1 MKDESS
7 IYGEYFEYHQKYT
20 EMHGP
25 KTVVCMQVGSFY
37 ELYGLKYPNSD
48 FITGSLISEISDI
61 TGLSVVSKKDIY
73 KGATVYMSGF
83 RDLYHTFDKY
93 LQIMMEH
100 GYIVVEIVQDPDS
113 PEKPKQKKKTHSFKA
128 VHSAGTYLSYETD
141 IRPTLMNHM
150 MSIWMEQNCKKKRLI
165 YGVSVLNI
173 YTGES
178 AIFEH
183 EMEDWMNPTM
193 FDELERYVAMYN
205 PSEVIFLHDFQENS
219 DSNYQEK
226 VQKILNY
233 IKLPS
238 NSVVH
243 LLSIHGE
250 KGKTPD
256 KKRKCQEILSNCTKQ
271 KYIEYVLEKYFGEDT
286 FQVCTEFAYYMYAT
300 QSLCYLLHF
309 LEEHNQCFTQKLCL
323 PTFQNTS
330 KRVVLAN
337 HTLKQ
342 LNILAESRDGSD
354 SKGTFG
360 SILSLLNKCQ
370 TAMGKRKFQTQLLQP
385 VFDEKWLNQEYE
397 MTDFFLKG
405 FSESDRGFEKSGQG
419 FSESDRGFEKS
430 GQGFT
435 ESDRGFEKSGQG
447 FSESGDGIL
456 LENFRKGL
464 AKIKDLEKIGRQV
477 IAKKIYPSSIYD
489 LYQSLSI
496 LQQLQV
502 CMAEFPKS
510 VLEYLSVDESQLSDL
525 LIFLET
531 NLRIHTCQNQIS
543 LQDNIIAKGI
553 SKEIDHCQN
562 RLDFLHHSLLAI
574 REYLGKYVILKKKEK
589 EEDSCVFNT
598 EGPIKISESDK
609 NGFVLT
615 TTKTRGDAMISLLSN
630 KEEHT
635 VTIQENK
642 IHFTRKEIRI
652 HHVNK
657 TTSEIHFPSLDA
669 ITEEMGEIRSVLQE
683 KTKYYFLQF
692 LEQFIE
698 RKYDSLVSTIRFAS
712 TLDVILCKAY
722 IAKKYRY
729 CRPVIDVSVRKAY
742 VDARDIRHALIEHIN
757 QKEIYVT
764 NDLILSVAENEDH
777 TNKEVTGMVLFGTN
791 AVGKTSLIRS
801 LGIAVIMAQAGIYVP
816 CSSFRYRPYTSIFS
830 RILSNDNL
838 FKGLST
844 FAVEI
849 SELGVILKNA
859 DQNSLILGDE
869 LCSGTETDS
878 ALAIFMTT
886 LEHLHRVEST
896 FLFATHFHEILE
908 FEEMGDLI
916 LGQSQGRIGIYHL
929 AVTYDR
935 EKDCLIYDR
944 KLKAGEGSRTYGLE
958 VCKSLYLPTVF
969 LERAYELRRKISPEN
984 DGILSHV
991 SSKYNAKKI
1000 RGFCENCKIRLGE
1013 EIHHMREQREANMK
1027 TGYFEGEKDHWIHKN
1042 HPANLMSVCAKCHD
1056 LLHTVGNN
1064 LREATT
1070 LSIVKEEESAITSG
1084 NISPITIST
1093 NPWMELDPS
1102 CEVLLRL
1109 ETDVKI
1115 KKTRIRKKTTN
1126 GYQIL

>member
-1 MKDESS
+1 
-7 IYGEYFEYHQKYT
+7 
-20 EMHGP
+20 
-25 KTVVCMQVGSFY
+25 
-37 ELYGLKYPNSD
+37 
-48 FITGSLISEISDI
+48 
-61 TGLSVVSKKDIY
+61 
-73 KGATVYMSGF
+73 
-83 RDLYHTFDKY
+83 
-93 LQIMMEH
+93 
-100 GYIVVEIVQDPDS
+100 
-113 PEKPKQKKKTHSFKA
+113 
-128 VHSAGTYLSYETD
+128 
-141 IRPTLMNHM
+141 
-150 MSIWMEQNCKKKRLI
+150 MEQNCKKKRLI

-183 EMEDWMNPTM
+183 EMADWMNPTM
-193 FDELERYVAMYN
+193 FDELERYVAMYR
-205 PSEVIFLHDFQENS
+205 PSEVIFLHNFVGDSTS
-219 DSNYQEK
+219 DNQEK
-226 VQKILNY
+226 IKKILQY

-243 LLSIHGE
+243 LLSLSE
-250 KGKTPD
+250 KGENTKN
-256 KKRKCQEILSNCTKQ
+256 RQREILSNSSDRQREILLNCTKQ
-271 KYIEYVLEKYFGEDT
+271 KYIEYVLDKYFGEDT
-286 FQVCTEFAYYMYAT
+286 FQVCAEFAYYMYAT

-309 LEEHNQCFTQKLCL
+309 LEEHNQCFTQKLSL

-342 LNILAESRDGSD
+342 LNILSEGRDNGLEKS
-354 SKGTFG
+354 TF
-360 SILSLLNKCQ
+360 SSVLSLLNKCQ

-397 MTDFFLKG
+397 MTDFFLN
-405 FSESDRGFEKSGQG
+405 DRGFDE
-419 FSESDRGFEKS
+419 D
-430 GQGFT
+430 
-435 ESDRGFEKSGQG
+435 
-447 FSESGDGIL
+447 L

-464 AKIKDLEKIGRQV
+464 AKVKDLEKIGRQI

-502 CMAEFPKS
+502 CLAEVKKP
-510 VLEYLSVDESQLSDL
+510 VLEYLSVDESDLSNL
-525 LIFLET
+525 LNFLET
-531 NLRIHTCQNQIS
+531 NIRIDSCQIS
-543 LQDNIIAKGI
+543 GSGSLDNIIAKGI
-553 SKEIDHCQN
+553 SKEIDDYQN
-562 RLDFLHHSLLAI
+562 RLNFLHHSLLAI

-589 EEDSCVFNT
+589 EEELGSST

-609 NGFVLT
+609 NTFVLS
-615 TTKTRGDAMISLLSN
+615 TTKARGDAMVALLSN
-630 KEEHT
+630 KEEHAI
-635 VTIQENK
+635 TIMMNDRKNE
-642 IHFTRKEIRI
+642 IRFTRKEIRI
-652 HHVNK
+652 SSLNK
-657 TTSEIHFPSLDA
+657 TTSEIHFPQLDA
-669 ITEEMGEIRSVLQE
+669 ITEEMQSIRDILQE

-692 LEQFIE
+692 LDQFLE
-698 RKYDSLVSTIRFAS
+698 RKYDSLVSAIRFAS

-729 CRPVIDVSVRKAY
+729 CRPVLDVSRETSF

-764 NDLILSVAENEDH
+764 NDLILGLNEATIENE
-777 TNKEVTGMVLFGTN
+777 EVTTDQENMNGMVLFGTN
-791 AVGKTSLIRS
+791 AVGKTSLIRA

-816 CSSFRYRPYTSIFS
+816 CSAFRYRPYTAIFS

-886 LEHLHRVEST
+886 LEHLHAKRST

-916 LGQSQGRIGIYHL
+916 RQRPGRIGIYHL

-935 EKDCLIYDR
+935 DKDCLIYDR

-958 VCKSLYLPTVF
+958 VCKSLYLPTAF
-969 LERAYELRRKISPEN
+969 LERAYELRRQLSPEN
-984 DGILSHV
+984 DGLLSHV
-991 SSKYNAKKI
+991 SSKYNSKKI
-1000 RGFCENCKIRLGE
+1000 RGFCENCQVRIGE
-1013 EIHHMREQREANMK
+1013 EIHHLKEQREANREN
-1027 TGYFEGEKDHWIHKN
+1027 GYFEGNHWIHKN

-1056 LLHTVGNN
+1056 LLHGTEGNYGTEGTDGN
-1064 LREATT
+1064 E
-1070 LSIVKEEESAITSG
+1070 SG
-1084 NISPITIST
+1084 NISPITIFTT
-1093 NPWMELDPS
+1093 NKVP
-1102 CEVLLRL
+1102 
-1109 ETDVKI
+1109 K
-1115 KKTRIRKKTTN
+1115 IRKKTTN
-1126 GYQIL
+1126 GYAIL

>member
-1 MKDESS
+1 MKDEIS
-7 IYGEYFEYHQKYT
+7 IYEEYFDYCKKYT
-20 EMHGP
+20 EIHGP

-37 ELYGLKYPNSD
+37 EIYGLKYPNSD
-48 FITGSLISEISDI
+48 VITGSLISEISDI
-61 TGLSVVSKKDIY
+61 TGLSVVPNKNTW
-73 KGATVYMSGF
+73 KGSTVYMSGF

-100 GYIVVEIVQDPDS
+100 GYIVVEIVQDPDDPDDS
-113 PEKPKQKKKTHSFKA
+113 IHKKKKKTHSFKA

-141 IRPTLMNHM
+141 ARPTLTNHM

-183 EMEDWMNPTM
+183 EMADWMNPTM
-193 FDELERYVAMYN
+193 FDELERYVAMYA
-205 PSEVIFLHDFQENS
+205 PSEVIFLHNFLDS
-219 DSNYQEK
+219 DSDSIEK
-226 VQKILNY
+226 VKKILQY
-233 IKLPS
+233 IKIPS

-243 LLSIHGE
+243 LLSISE
-250 KGKTPD
+250 KGENTKNRQREILSNSSD
-256 KKRKCQEILSNCTKQ
+256 RQREILSNCTKQ
-271 KYIEYVLEKYFGEDT
+271 KYIEYVLDKYFGEDT
-286 FQVCTEFAYYMYAT
+286 FQVCSEFAYYMYAT

-309 LEEHNQCFTQKLCL
+309 LEEHNQCFTQKLSL
-323 PTFQNTS
+323 PIFQNTS

-342 LNILAESRDGSD
+342 LNILSETTSQD
-354 SKGTFG
+354 KGTFG

-397 MTDFFLKG
+397 MTDFFKG
-405 FSESDRGFEKSGQG
+405 SDDGFL
-419 FSESDRGFEKS
+419 
-430 GQGFT
+430 
-435 ESDRGFEKSGQG
+435 
-447 FSESGDGIL
+447 I
-456 LENFRKGL
+456 ENFRKGL
-464 AKIKDLEKIGRQV
+464 AKVKDLEKIGRQI

-502 CMAEFPKS
+502 CLVEVKKP
-510 VLEYLSVDESQLSDL
+510 VLEYLSVDESDLSNL
-525 LIFLET
+525 LNFLET
-531 NLRIHTCQNQIS
+531 NIRIDSCQNQGS
-543 LQDNIIAKGI
+543 GGSYEIIAKGI
-553 SKEIDHCQN
+553 SKEIDDYQN
-562 RLDFLHHSLLAI
+562 RLTFLQNSLLAI

-589 EEDSCVFNT
+589 EEEKEVGGT

-609 NGFVLT
+609 NGFILS
-615 TTKTRGDAMISLLSN
+615 TTKARGDAMVALLSN
-630 KEEHT
+630 KEEH
-635 VTIQENK
+635 VITIMNNDTKNK
-642 IHFTRKEIRI
+642 NEIRFTRKEIRI
-652 HHVNK
+652 SNINK
-657 TTSEIHFPSLDA
+657 TTSEIHFPILDN
-669 ITEEMGEIRSVLQE
+669 ITEEMANIREILQE

-692 LEQFIE
+692 LDQFIE
-698 RKYDSLVSTIRFAS
+698 RKYDSLVSAIRFAS

-729 CRPVIDVSVRKAY
+729 CRPVIESSRESSF

-764 NDLILSVAENEDH
+764 NDLILNANANEVINAEVAGAVENIS
-777 TNKEVTGMVLFGTN
+777 GMVLFGTN
-791 AVGKTSLIRS
+791 AVGKTSLIRA

-816 CSSFRYRPYTSIFS
+816 CSSFRYRPYTAIFS

-886 LEHLHRVEST
+886 LEHLHAKRST

-908 FEEMGDLI
+908 FEEI
-916 LGQSQGRIGIYHL
+916 QSLDKIGIYHL

-944 KLKAGEGSRTYGLE
+944 KLKEGEGSRTYGLE
-958 VCKSLYLPTVF
+958 VCKSLYLPTAF
-969 LERAYELRRKISPEN
+969 LERAYELRRQLSPEN
-984 DGILSHV
+984 DGLLSHV

-1000 RGFCENCKIRLGE
+1000 RGFCENCRNQLGE
-1013 EIHHMREQREANMK
+1013 EIHHLKEQREANREN
-1027 TGYFEGEKDHWIHKN
+1027 GYFEGENGNHWIHKN
-1042 HPANLMSVCAKCHD
+1042 HPANLMSVCSKCHD
-1056 LLHTVGNN
+1056 LLHADDHNVS
-1064 LREATT
+1064 REE
-1070 LSIVKEEESAITSG
+1070 EEESESG
-1084 NISPITIST
+1084 NISPITT
-1093 NPWMELDPS
+1093 PTFLP
-1102 CEVLLRL
+1102 EVS
-1109 ETDVKI
+1109 ETKTKMKTEPKKKI
-1115 KKTRIRKKTTN
+1115 IRKKTTI
-1126 GYQIL
+1126 GYRII

>member
-7 IYGEYFEYHQKYT
+7 IYEEYFDYSKKYT

-37 ELYGLKYPNSD
+37 EIYGLKYPNSD
-48 FITGSLISEISDI
+48 VITGSLISEISDI

-93 LQIMMEH
+93 LQIMMEQA
-100 GYIVVEIVQDPDS
+100 YIVVEIVQDPDD
-113 PEKPKQKKKTHSFKA
+113 PNTEIKKKKKTHSFKA

-141 IRPTLMNHM
+141 LRPTLTNHM

-193 FDELERYVAMYN
+193 FDELERYVAMYR
-205 PSEVIFLHDFQENS
+205 PSEVIFLHNFLG
-219 DSNYQEK
+219 DSLDNQEK
-226 VQKILNY
+226 VQKILQY

-243 LLSIHGE
+243 LLSISE
-250 KGKTPD
+250 KGENN
-256 KKRKCQEILSNCTKQ
+256 KKRQREVLSNSSDRQREVLSNCTKQ
-271 KYIEYVLEKYFGEDT
+271 KYIEYVLDKYFGEDT
-286 FQVCTEFAYYMYAT
+286 FQVCSEFAYYMYAT

-309 LEEHNQCFTQKLCL
+309 LEEHNQCFTQRLSL

-342 LNILAESRDGSD
+342 LNILSD
-354 SKGTFG
+354 NNNILQEKNTFG
-360 SILSLLNKCQ
+360 SVLSLLNKCQ

-397 MTDFFLKG
+397 MTDFFRSG
-405 FSESDRGFEKSGQG
+405 SGHSED
-419 FSESDRGFEKS
+419 
-430 GQGFT
+430 
-435 ESDRGFEKSGQG
+435 
-447 FSESGDGIL
+447 L

-464 AKIKDLEKIGRQV
+464 AKVKDLEKIGRQI

-502 CMAEFPKS
+502 CLAEVEKP
-510 VLEYLSVDESQLSDL
+510 VLEYLSVDESDLSNL
-525 LIFLET
+525 LNFLET
-531 NLRIHTCQNQIS
+531 NIRIYSCQNQGS
-543 LQDNIIAKGI
+543 GGSYDIIAKGI
-553 SKEIDHCQN
+553 SKEIDDYQN
-562 RLDFLHHSLLAI
+562 RLAFLQKSLLAI
-574 REYLGKYVILKKKEK
+574 REYLGKYVILKKKDAEGTDASSVG
-589 EEDSCVFNT
+589 E

-609 NGFVLT
+609 NGFILT
-615 TTKTRGDAMISLLSN
+615 TTKARGDAMVALLSN
-630 KEEHT
+630 KEEHVISIMNHDT
-635 VTIQENK
+635 KHKNEIR
-642 IHFTRKEIRI
+642 FTRKEIRI
-652 HHVNK
+652 QSPNK
-657 TTSEIHFPSLDA
+657 TTSEIHFPILDN

-692 LEQFIE
+692 LDQFLE
-698 RKYDSLVSTIRFAS
+698 KKYDSLVSAIRFAS

-729 CRPVIDVSVRKAY
+729 CRPIIESSKESSF

-764 NDLILSVAENEDH
+764 NDICLNENEDSDQVI
-777 TNKEVTGMVLFGTN
+777 NGMVLFGTN
-791 AVGKTSLIRS
+791 AVGKTSLIRA

-816 CSSFRYRPYTSIFS
+816 CSSFHYKPYTAIFS

-859 DQNSLILGDE
+859 DKNSLILGDE

-886 LEHLHRVEST
+886 LEHLHAKQST

-908 FEEMGDLI
+908 FEEI
-916 LGQSQGRIGIYHL
+916 QSLDKIGIFHL

-944 KLKAGEGSRTYGLE
+944 KLKPGEGSRTYGLE
-958 VCKSLYLPTVF
+958 VCKSLYLPPSF
-969 LERAYELRRKISPEN
+969 LERAYELRRQLSPEN
-984 DGILSHV
+984 DGLLSHV

-1000 RGFCENCKIRLGE
+1000 RGFCENCHARIGE
-1013 EIHHMREQREANMK
+1013 EIHHMKEQREANREN
-1027 TGYFEGEKDHWIHKN
+1027 GYFEGEKGHWIHKN

-1056 LLHTVGNN
+1056 LFH
-1064 LREATT
+1064 RE
-1070 LSIVKEEESAITSG
+1070 ENESG
-1084 NISPITIST
+1084 NISPITISST
-1093 NPWMELDPS
+1093 VFTPKN
-1102 CEVLLRL
+1102 
-1109 ETDVKI
+1109 TDKVRK
-1115 KKTRIRKKTTN
+1115 IRKKTTN
-1126 GYQIL
+1126 GYAIL

>member
-1 MKDESS
+1 MKDEIS
-7 IYGEYFEYHQKYT
+7 IYEEYFEYVQKYT
-20 EMHGP
+20 EIHGP

-37 ELYGLKYPNSD
+37 EIYGLKYPNSD
-48 FITGSLISEISDI
+48 VITGSLISEISDI
-61 TGLSVVSKKDIY
+61 TGLSVVSKKY
-73 KGATVYMSGF
+73 TYLGAVVYMSGF

-100 GYIVVEIVQDPDS
+100 GYIVVEIVQDPDDPDNS
-113 PEKPKQKKKTHSFKA
+113 IHKKKKKTHSFKA

-141 IRPTLMNHM
+141 ARPTLTNHM

-183 EMEDWMNPTM
+183 EMADWMNPTM
-193 FDELERYVAMYN
+193 FDELERYVAMYA
-205 PSEVIFLHDFQENS
+205 PSEVIFLHDFLDS
-219 DSNYQEK
+219 DSDSK
-226 VQKILNY
+226 VKKILQY

-243 LLSIHGE
+243 LLSISE
-250 KGKTPD
+250 KGKPEKQQGD
-256 KKRKCQEILSNCTKQ
+256 RQREILSNCTKQ
-271 KYIEYVLEKYFGEDT
+271 KYIEYVLDKYFGEDT
-286 FQVCTEFAYYMYAT
+286 FQVCSEFAYYMYAT

-309 LEEHNQCFTQKLCL
+309 LEEHNQCFTQRLSL

-342 LNILAESRDGSD
+342 LNILSD
-354 SKGTFG
+354 NNHILQDKGTFG

-397 MTDFFLKG
+397 MTDFFRSG
-405 FSESDRGFEKSGQG
+405 SED
-419 FSESDRGFEKS
+419 
-430 GQGFT
+430 
-435 ESDRGFEKSGQG
+435 
-447 FSESGDGIL
+447 L

-464 AKIKDLEKIGRQV
+464 AKVKDLEKIGRQI

-489 LYQSLSI
+489 LHQSLSI

-502 CMAEFPKS
+502 CLAEEKKS
-510 VLEYLSVDESQLSDL
+510 ILEYLSVDESDLSNL
-525 LIFLET
+525 LKFLET
-531 NLRIHTCQNQIS
+531 NIRIDSCQNQTS
-543 LQDNIIAKGI
+543 GSGSSDIIAKGI
-553 SKEIDHCQN
+553 SKEIDEYQN
-562 RLDFLHHSLLAI
+562 RLAFLQNSLLGI

-589 EEDSCVFNT
+589 DADTDAN

-609 NGFVLT
+609 NGYVLI
-615 TTKTRGDAMISLLSN
+615 TTKARGDAMIALLSN
-630 KEEHT
+630 KEEHVVPIMNHDT
-635 VTIQENK
+635 KNK
-642 IHFTRKEIRI
+642 NNTEIRFTRKEIRI
-652 HHVNK
+652 SNLNK
-657 TTSEIHFPSLDA
+657 TTSEIHFPQLDA
-669 ITEEMGEIRSVLQE
+669 ITEEMDNIREILQE

-692 LEQFIE
+692 LDQFIDK
-698 RKYDSLVSTIRFAS
+698 KYDSLVLAIRFAS

-729 CRPVIDVSVRKAY
+729 CRPTLVSRTARNEKSF

-764 NDLILSVAENEDH
+764 NDLILNANANEVAVAGAVESMN
-777 TNKEVTGMVLFGTN
+777 GMVLFGTN
-791 AVGKTSLIRS
+791 AVGKTSLIRA

-816 CSSFRYRPYTSIFS
+816 CSEFRYRPYTAIFS

-886 LEHLHRVEST
+886 LEHLHTKQST

-908 FEEMGDLI
+908 FEEMESLDK
-916 LGQSQGRIGIYHL
+916 IGIYHL

-944 KLKAGEGSRTYGLE
+944 KLKEGEGSRTYGLE
-958 VCKSLYLPTVF
+958 VCKSLYLPTAF
-969 LERAYELRRKISPEN
+969 LERAYELRRQLSPEN

-1000 RGFCENCKIRLGE
+1000 RGFCENCNVRLGE
-1013 EIHHMREQREANMK
+1013 EIHHIKEQREANREN
-1027 TGYFEGEKDHWIHKN
+1027 GYFEGENGIHWIHKN
-1042 HPANLMSVCAKCHD
+1042 HPANLMSVCSKCHD
-1056 LLHTVGNN
+1056 LFHSET
-1064 LREATT
+1064 E
-1070 LSIVKEEESAITSG
+1070 SG
-1084 NISPITIST
+1084 NISPITVST
-1093 NPWMELDPS
+1093 FYPKP
-1102 CEVLLRL
+1102 
-1109 ETDVKI
+1109 ETEIETKI

-1126 GYQIL
+1126 GYTLL

>member
-7 IYGEYFEYHQKYT
+7 IYAEYFDYSRKYT
-20 EMHGP
+20 EIHGP

-37 ELYGLKYPNSD
+37 EIYGLKYSNSD
-48 FITGSLISEISDI
+48 VITGSLISEISEI
-61 TGLSVVSKKDIY
+61 TGLSVVPKKDTW
-73 KGATVYMSGF
+73 KGSTVYMSGF

-100 GYIVVEIVQDPDS
+100 GYIVVEIVQDPDDPDDS
-113 PEKPKQKKKTHSFKA
+113 IHKKKKKTHSFKA

-141 IRPTLMNHM
+141 VRPTLTNHM

-183 EMEDWMNPTM
+183 EMADWMNPTM
-193 FDELERYVAMYN
+193 FDELERYVAMYA
-205 PSEVIFLHDFQENS
+205 PSEVIFLHNFVGDS
-219 DSNYQEK
+219 DSDSIDK
-226 VQKILNY
+226 VKKILQY

-243 LLSIHGE
+243 LLSLSGE
-250 KGKTPD
+250 ILSNSSD
-256 KKRKCQEILSNCTKQ
+256 RQRDRQREILSNCTKQ
-271 KYIEYVLEKYFGEDT
+271 KYIEYVLDKYFGEDT
-286 FQVCTEFAYYMYAT
+286 FQVCSEFAYYMYAT

-309 LEEHNQCFTQKLCL
+309 LQEHNQCFTQRLSL
-323 PTFQNTS
+323 PIFQNTS

-342 LNILAESRDGSD
+342 LNILSDNGSQD
-354 SKGTFG
+354 KGTFG

-397 MTDFFLKG
+397 MTDFFKG
-405 FSESDRGFEKSGQG
+405 SDDGF
-419 FSESDRGFEKS
+419 
-430 GQGFT
+430 
-435 ESDRGFEKSGQG
+435 
-447 FSESGDGIL
+447 L

-464 AKIKDLEKIGRQV
+464 AKVKDLEKIGRQI

-502 CMAEFPKS
+502 CLAEVGKP
-510 VLEYLSVDESQLSDL
+510 VLEYLSVDESDLSNL
-525 LIFLET
+525 LNFLET
-531 NLRIHTCQNQIS
+531 NIRIDSCQNQGS
-543 LQDNIIAKGI
+543 GGSYDIIAKGI
-553 SKEIDHCQN
+553 SKEIDDYQN
-562 RLDFLHHSLLAI
+562 RLAFLQNSLLAI
-574 REYLGKYVILKKKEK
+574 REYLGKYVILKKKDKEK
-589 EEDSCVFNT
+589 EVDADAYAEGA

-609 NGFVLT
+609 NGFILS
-615 TTKTRGDAMISLLSN
+615 TTKARGDAMVALLSN
-630 KEEHT
+630 KEEHVISIT
-635 VTIQENK
+635 NHPEIR
-642 IHFTRKEIRI
+642 FTRKEIRI
-652 HHVNK
+652 QTLNK
-657 TTSEIHFPSLDA
+657 TTSEIHFPILDN
-669 ITEEMGEIRSVLQE
+669 ITEEMANIRETLQE

-692 LEQFIE
+692 LDQFIE
-698 RKYDSLVSTIRFAS
+698 RKYDSLVSAIRFAS

-729 CRPVIDVSVRKAY
+729 CRPVIENSRESSF

-764 NDLILSVAENEDH
+764 NDLILNANEDSDQGIR
-777 TNKEVTGMVLFGTN
+777 GMVLFGTN
-791 AVGKTSLIRS
+791 AVGKTSLIRA

-816 CSSFRYRPYTSIFS
+816 CSSFRYRPYTAIFS

-886 LEHLHRVEST
+886 LEHLHAKRST

-908 FEEMGDLI
+908 FEEI
-916 LGQSQGRIGIYHL
+916 QSLDKIGIYHL

-935 EKDCLIYDR
+935 EKDCLVYDR
-944 KLKAGEGSRTYGLE
+944 KLKSGEGSRTYGLE
-958 VCKSLYLPTVF
+958 VCKSLYLPTAF
-969 LERAYELRRKISPEN
+969 LERAYELRRQLSPEN
-984 DGILSHV
+984 DGLLSHV

-1000 RGFCENCKIRLGE
+1000 RGFCENCRNQLGE
-1013 EIHHMREQREANMK
+1013 EIHHLKEQREANREN
-1027 TGYFEGEKDHWIHKN
+1027 GYFEGENGNHWIHKN
-1042 HPANLMSVCAKCHD
+1042 HPANLMSVCSKCHD
-1056 LLHTVGNN
+1056 LLHDGHNAS
-1064 LREATT
+1064 REGHNA
-1070 LSIVKEEESAITSG
+1070 SKEENESG
-1084 NISPITIST
+1084 NISPITVST
-1093 NPWMELDPS
+1093 VKTNYWVNP
-1102 CEVLLRL
+1102 
-1109 ETDVKI
+1109 ETTKETKI
-1115 KKTRIRKKTTN
+1115 KKNRIRKKTTN
-1126 GYQIL
+1126 GYAVL

>member
-1 MKDESS
+1 MKDEIS
-7 IYGEYFEYHQKYT
+7 IYEEYFDYSKKYT

-37 ELYGLKYPNSD
+37 EIYGLKYPNSD
-48 FITGSLISEISDI
+48 MITGSLISEISDI
-61 TGLSVVSKKDIY
+61 TGLSVVSKKDLY

-100 GYIVVEIVQDPDS
+100 GYIVVEIVQDIDDPNT
-113 PEKPKQKKKTHSFKA
+113 ETKKKKKTHSFKA

-141 IRPTLMNHM
+141 VRPTLTNHM

-183 EMEDWMNPTM
+183 EMADWMNPTM
-193 FDELERYVAMYN
+193 FDELERYVAMYA
-205 PSEVIFLHDFQENS
+205 PSEVIFLHNFS
-219 DSNYQEK
+219 DSDSLNNEDK
-226 VQKILNY
+226 VKKILQF

-238 NSVVH
+238 NTVVH
-243 LLSIHGE
+243 LLSLSE
-250 KGKTPD
+250 KREILSNSSD
-256 KKRKCQEILSNCTKQ
+256 RQREILSNCTKQ
-271 KYIEYVLEKYFGEDT
+271 KYIEYVLTKYFGEDT
-286 FQVCTEFAYYMYAT
+286 FQVCSEFTYYMYAT

-309 LEEHNQCFTQKLCL
+309 LEEHNQCFTQRLSL

-342 LNILAESRDGSD
+342 LNILSDNGSQD
-354 SKGTFG
+354 KGTFA
-360 SILSLLNKCQ
+360 SVLSLLNKCQ

-397 MTDFFLKG
+397 MTDFFRK
-405 FSESDRGFEKSGQG
+405 GFEKSDRGSSG
-419 FSESDRGFEKS
+419 SESDDGFL
-430 GQGFT
+430 
-435 ESDRGFEKSGQG
+435 
-447 FSESGDGIL
+447 I
-456 LENFRKGL
+456 ENFRKGL
-464 AKIKDLEKIGRQV
+464 AKVKDLEKIGRQI

-489 LYQSLSI
+489 LHQSLSI

-502 CMAEFPKS
+502 CLAEVKKP
-510 VLEYLSVDESQLSDL
+510 VLEYLSVDESDLSNL
-525 LIFLET
+525 LNFLET
-531 NLRIHTCQNQIS
+531 NIRIQACQNLNS
-543 LQDNIIAKGI
+543 LQENIIAKGI
-553 SKEIDHCQN
+553 SKELDDYQN
-562 RLDFLHHSLLAI
+562 RLDFLYHSLLSI

-589 EEDSCVFNT
+589 DPESTGASSVGGEA
-598 EGPIKISESDK
+598 PIKITESDK
-609 NGFVLT
+609 NGFVLS
-615 TTKTRGDAMISLLSN
+615 TTKARGDAMIALLSN
-630 KEEHT
+630 KEEHI
-635 VTIQENK
+635 VYILRDDRRCE
-642 IHFTRKEIRI
+642 IRFTRKEIRI
-652 HHVNK
+652 QTINK
-657 TTSEIHFPSLDA
+657 TTSEIHFPQLDA
-669 ITEEMGEIRSVLQE
+669 ITEEMDNIREILQE

-692 LEQFIE
+692 LDQFIE
-698 RKYDSLVSTIRFAS
+698 RKYDSLISAIRFAS

-729 CRPVIDVSVRKAY
+729 CRPTLVSRTARNEKAF

-764 NDLILSVAENEDH
+764 NDLSLNEETNEEVAGAEEESMN
-777 TNKEVTGMVLFGTN
+777 GMILFGTN
-791 AVGKTSLIRS
+791 AVGKTSLIRA

-816 CSSFRYRPYTSIFS
+816 CSAFRYRPYTAIFS

-886 LEHLHRVEST
+886 LEHLHSKQST

-908 FEEMGDLI
+908 FEEMKDLTT
-916 LGQSQGRIGIYHL
+916 GQRQDRIGIYHL

-944 KLKAGEGSRTYGLE
+944 KLKEGEGSRTYGLE
-958 VCKSLYLPTVF
+958 VCKSLYLPAVF
-969 LERAYELRRKISPEN
+969 LERAYELRRQLSPEN
-984 DGILSHV
+984 DGLLSHV

-1000 RGFCENCKIRLGE
+1000 RGFCENCNVRLGE
-1013 EIHHMREQREANMK
+1013 EIHHMKEQREANREN
-1027 TGYFEGEKDHWIHKN
+1027 GYFEGIHWIHKN

-1056 LLHTVGNN
+1056 LFHAEGI
-1064 LREATT
+1064 EG
-1070 LSIVKEEESAITSG
+1070 IVSKEENESG
-1084 NISPITIST
+1084 NISPITVFTTRTS
-1093 NPWMELDPS
+1093 D
-1102 CEVLLRL
+1102 
-1109 ETDVKI
+1109 
-1115 KKTRIRKKTTN
+1115 KKPRIRKKTTN
-1126 GYQIL
+1126 GYAIL

>member
-1 MKDESS
+1 MKDEIS
-7 IYGEYFEYHQKYT
+7 IYEEYFDYSKKYT

-37 ELYGLKYPNSD
+37 EIYGLKYPNSD
-48 FITGSLISEISDI
+48 VITGSLISEISDI
-61 TGLSVVSKKDIY
+61 TGLSVVPKKDTW
-73 KGATVYMSGF
+73 KGSTVYMSGF

-100 GYIVVEIVQDPDS
+100 GYIVVEIVQDIDNPNT
-113 PEKPKQKKKTHSFKA
+113 EKPKKKKKTHSFKA

-141 IRPTLMNHM
+141 LRPTLTNHM
-150 MSIWMEQNCKKKRLI
+150 MTIWMEQNCKKKRLI

-183 EMEDWMNPTM
+183 EMADWMNPTM
-193 FDELERYVAMYN
+193 FDELERYVAMYA
-205 PSEVIFLHDFQENS
+205 PSEVIFLHDFVG
-219 DSNYQEK
+219 DSLDK
-226 VQKILNY
+226 VKKILQY

-243 LLSIHGE
+243 LLSISDKGE
-250 KGKTPD
+250 NLSNSGNNGN
-256 KKRKCQEILSNCTKQ
+256 RQRENLSNCTKQ
-271 KYIEYVLEKYFGEDT
+271 KYIEYVLTKYFGEDT
-286 FQVCTEFAYYMYAT
+286 FQICSEFAYYMYAT

-309 LEEHNQCFTQKLCL
+309 LEEHNQCFTQRLAL

-342 LNILAESRDGSD
+342 LNILSD
-354 SKGTFG
+354 NNHILQEKNTFG

-397 MTDFFLKG
+397 MTEFFR
-405 FSESDRGFEKSGQG
+405 SDRGSSGSG
-419 FSESDRGFEKS
+419 HSED
-430 GQGFT
+430 
-435 ESDRGFEKSGQG
+435 
-447 FSESGDGIL
+447 L

-464 AKIKDLEKIGRQV
+464 AKVKDLEKIGRQI

-489 LYQSLSI
+489 LHQSLSI

-502 CMAEFPKS
+502 CLAEVEKPI
-510 VLEYLSVDESQLSDL
+510 LEYLSVDESDLSNL
-525 LIFLET
+525 LNFLET
-531 NLRIHTCQNQIS
+531 NIRIDSCQNQGS
-543 LQDNIIAKGI
+543 GGSSNIIAKGI
-553 SKEIDHCQN
+553 SKEIDDLQN
-562 RLDFLHHSLLAI
+562 RFDFLQFSLLAI

-589 EEDSCVFNT
+589 EVEGTDAEDLGTGT
-598 EGPIKISESDK
+598 EGTREDGPIKISESDK
-609 NGFVLT
+609 NGYILI
-615 TTKTRGDAMISLLSN
+615 TTKARGDAMVALLSN
-630 KEEHT
+630 KEEHVISIMNPDRKNENENT
-635 VTIQENK
+635 QE
-642 IHFTRKEIRI
+642 IRFTRKEIRI
-652 HHVNK
+652 QTINK
-657 TTSEIHFPSLDA
+657 TTSEIHFPSLDT

-692 LEQFIE
+692 LDQFVE
-698 RKYDSLVSTIRFAS
+698 KKYDSLLRGIRFAS

-729 CRPVIDVSVRKAY
+729 CRPIIDSSRESSF

-764 NDLILSVAENEDH
+764 NDLILNEDSGQGI
-777 TNKEVTGMVLFGTN
+777 NGMVLFGTN
-791 AVGKTSLIRS
+791 AVGKTSLIRA

-816 CSSFRYRPYTSIFS
+816 CSSFRYKPYTAIFS

-859 DQNSLILGDE
+859 DANSLILGDE

-878 ALAIFMTT
+878 ALAIFMAT
-886 LEHLHRVEST
+886 LEHLHAVKST

-908 FEEMGDLI
+908 FEEI
-916 LGQSQGRIGIYHL
+916 QSLDKIGIYHL

-944 KLKAGEGSRTYGLE
+944 KLKPGEGSRTYGLE
-958 VCKSLYLPTVF
+958 VCKSLYLPAAF
-969 LERAYELRRKISPEN
+969 LERAYELRRQLSPEN
-984 DGILSHV
+984 DGLLSHV

-1000 RGFCENCKIRLGE
+1000 RGFCENCNVRIGE
-1013 EIHHMREQREANMK
+1013 EIHHLREQREANREN
-1027 TGYFEGEKDHWIHKN
+1027 GYFEGEKDHWIHKN
-1042 HPANLMSVCAKCHD
+1042 HPANLMSVCSRCHD
-1056 LLHTVGNN
+1056 IFTYG
-1064 LREATT
+1064 T
-1070 LSIVKEEESAITSG
+1070 EEEIESG
-1084 NISPITIST
+1084 NISPITVST
-1093 NPWMELDPS
+1093 FYQKPIT
-1102 CEVLLRL
+1102 
-1109 ETDVKI
+1109 ETKI
-1115 KKTRIRKKTTN
+1115 KKNPRIRKKTTN
-1126 GYQIL
+1126 GYTLI

>member
-7 IYGEYFEYHQKYT
+7 IYEEYFDYSKKYT
-20 EMHGP
+20 QMHGP

-37 ELYGLKYPNSD
+37 EIYGLKYPNSD
-48 FITGSLISEISDI
+48 VITGSLISEISDI
-61 TGLSVVSKKDIY
+61 TGLSVVSKKY
-73 KGATVYMSGF
+73 TYLGATVYMSGF

-100 GYIVVEIVQDPDS
+100 GYIVVEIVQDLDCPTGTKDT
-113 PEKPKQKKKTHSFKA
+113 ETKKKKKTHSFKA

-141 IRPTLMNHM
+141 LRPNLTNHM

-183 EMEDWMNPTM
+183 EMADWMNPTM
-193 FDELERYVAMYN
+193 FDELERYVAIYR
-205 PSEVIFLHDFQENS
+205 PSEVIFLHNFLEDS
-219 DSNYQEK
+219 DSKSGLNGETGSIEK
-226 VQKILNY
+226 VKKILQY

-243 LLSIHGE
+243 LLSISEKPQE
-250 KGKTPD
+250 KGKPGNRQGEILSNSV
-256 KKRKCQEILSNCTKQ
+256 KRQGEILSNCTKQ
-271 KYIEYVLEKYFGEDT
+271 KYIEYVLDKYFGEDT
-286 FQVCTEFAYYMYAT
+286 FQVCAEFAYYIYAT

-309 LEEHNQCFTQKLCL
+309 LEEHNQCFTQKLSL

-330 KRVVLAN
+330 KRVILAN

-342 LNILAESRDGSD
+342 LNILSESTSQE
-354 SKGTFG
+354 KNTFG

-370 TAMGKRKFQTQLLQP
+370 TAMGKRKFQSQLLQP

-405 FSESDRGFEKSGQG
+405 FSESDRGSSGSGKG
-419 FSESDRGFEKS
+419 FSESDRGF
-430 GQGFT
+430 
-435 ESDRGFEKSGQG
+435 
-447 FSESGDGIL
+447 L

-464 AKIKDLEKIGRQV
+464 AKVKDLEKIGRQI

-502 CMAEFPKS
+502 CMAEVKKP
-510 VLEYLSVDESQLSDL
+510 VLEYLSVNESDL
-525 LIFLET
+525 SNLLNFLET
-531 NLRIHTCQNQIS
+531 NIRIDSCQNQGS
-543 LQDNIIAKGI
+543 GGSFDIIAKGI
-553 SKEIDHCQN
+553 SKEIDEYQN
-562 RLDFLHHSLLAI
+562 RFTFLQNSLLKI

-589 EEDSCVFNT
+589 EVDADGTGTEDS
-598 EGPIKISESDK
+598 PIKITESDK
-609 NGFVLT
+609 NGFVLS
-615 TTKTRGDAMISLLSN
+615 TTKARGDAMVALLSN
-630 KEEHT
+630 KEEHVISIIFNDT
-635 VTIQENK
+635 KNEIR
-642 IHFTRKEIRI
+642 FTRKEIRI
-652 HHVNK
+652 QSLNK
-657 TTSEIHFPSLDA
+657 TTSEIHFPKLDA
-669 ITEEMGEIRSVLQE
+669 ITEEMETIRSLLQE

-692 LEQFIE
+692 LDQFIE
-698 RKYDSLVSTIRFAS
+698 KKYDSLVTAIRFAS

-729 CRPVIDVSVRKAY
+729 CRPIIVSRESSF

-764 NDLILSVAENEDH
+764 NDLILTAEESDPGIN
-777 TNKEVTGMVLFGTN
+777 GMVLFGTN
-791 AVGKTSLIRS
+791 AVGKTSLIRA

-816 CSSFRYRPYTSIFS
+816 CSSFHYKPYTAIFS

-886 LEHLHRVEST
+886 LEHLHKVKST

-916 LGQSQGRIGIYHL
+916 RQSQGKGRIGIYHL

-944 KLKAGEGSRTYGLE
+944 KLKPGEGSRTYGLE
-958 VCKSLYLPTVF
+958 VCKSLYLPPSF
-969 LERAYELRRKISPEN
+969 LERAYELRRQLSPEN

-1000 RGFCENCKIRLGE
+1000 RGFCENCHVRIGE
-1013 EIHHMREQREANMK
+1013 EIHHMKEQREANREN
-1027 TGYFEGEKDHWIHKN
+1027 GYFEGENGIHWIHKN

-1056 LLHTVGNN
+1056 LFHTEGYTEGYTEGHNVS
-1064 LREATT
+1064 R
-1070 LSIVKEEESAITSG
+1070 VEENESG
-1084 NISPITIST
+1084 NISPITISST
-1093 NPWMELDPS
+1093 VFTTIN
-1102 CEVLLRL
+1102 
-1109 ETDVKI
+1109 TDKVRK
-1115 KKTRIRKKTTN
+1115 IRKKTTN
-1126 GYQIL
+1126 GYTIL

>member
-1 MKDESS
+1 MKDEIS
-7 IYGEYFEYHQKYT
+7 IYEEYFEYVQKYT

-37 ELYGLKYPNSD
+37 EIYGLKYPNSD
-48 FITGSLISEISDI
+48 VITGSLISEISDI
-61 TGLSVVSKKDIY
+61 TGLSVVSKKY
-73 KGATVYMSGF
+73 TYLGATVYMSGF

-100 GYIVVEIVQDPDS
+100 GYIVVEIVQDNPSGTKDTDTTN
-113 PEKPKQKKKTHSFKA
+113 KKKKKTHSFKA
-128 VHSAGTYLSYETD
+128 VHSSGTYLSYETD
-141 IRPTLMNHM
+141 ARPNLTNHM

-183 EMEDWMNPTM
+183 EMADWMNPTM
-193 FDELERYVAMYN
+193 FDELERYVAMYA
-205 PSEVIFLHDFQENS
+205 PSEVIFLHNFLDS
-219 DSNYQEK
+219 DSDSIEK
-226 VQKILNY
+226 AKKILQY
-233 IKLPS
+233 IKIPS
-238 NSVVH
+238 NTVVH
-243 LLSIHGE
+243 LLSISEKSISE
-250 KGKTPD
+250 KGENTKN
-256 KKRKCQEILSNCTKQ
+256 RQREILSNSSDRQREIILNCTKQ
-271 KYIEYVLEKYFGEDT
+271 KYIEYVLDKYFGEDT
-286 FQVCTEFAYYMYAT
+286 FQICSEFTYYMYAT

-309 LEEHNQCFTQKLCL
+309 LEEHNQCFTQRLSL

-342 LNILAESRDGSD
+342 LNILPEGKEDN
-354 SKGTFG
+354 KGIFG

-397 MTDFFLKG
+397 MTDFFRKG
-405 FSESDRGFEKSGQG
+405 FEKSDRGFEKS
-419 FSESDRGFEKS
+419 DRGFEKS
-430 GQGFT
+430 
-435 ESDRGFEKSGQG
+435 DRGSSG
-447 FSESGDGIL
+447 SGSDDGL
-456 LENFRKGL
+456 LMENFRKGL
-464 AKIKDLEKIGRQV
+464 AKVKDLEKIGRQI

-489 LYQSLSI
+489 LHQSLSI

-502 CMAEFPKS
+502 CLAEVPKN
-510 VLEYLSVDESQLSDL
+510 VLEYLSVDESDLSNL
-525 LIFLET
+525 LNFLET
-531 NLRIHTCQNQIS
+531 NIRIQACQNQGSGGSSGGS
-543 LQDNIIAKGI
+543 LDNIIAKGI
-553 SKEIDHCQN
+553 SKEIDEYQN
-562 RLDFLHHSLLAI
+562 RFEFLHFSLLKI

-589 EEDSCVFNT
+589 DAEGTDSTED
-598 EGPIKISESDK
+598 GPIKISESDK
-609 NGFVLT
+609 NGFVLS
-615 TTKTRGDAMISLLSN
+615 TTKARGDAMVALLSN

-635 VTIQENK
+635 ISIMNNDIKPE
-642 IHFTRKEIRI
+642 IRFTKKEIRI
-652 HHVNK
+652 SNINK

-669 ITEEMGEIRSVLQE
+669 ITEEMDYIRSNLQE

-692 LEQFIE
+692 LDHFIE
-698 RKYDSLVSTIRFAS
+698 GKYDSLLRAIRFAS

-722 IAKKYRY
+722 IAKKYHY
-729 CRPVIDVSVRKAY
+729 CRPVIESSRESSF

-764 NDLILSVAENEDH
+764 NDLRLGLNEVKVEDENM
-777 TNKEVTGMVLFGTN
+777 NGMVLFGTN
-791 AVGKTSLIRS
+791 AVGKTSLIRA

-816 CSSFRYRPYTSIFS
+816 CSSFRYSPYTAIFS

-849 SELGVILKNA
+849 SELGIILKNA
-859 DQNSLILGDE
+859 DQNSLILADE

-886 LEHLHRVEST
+886 LEHLHKKQST

-916 LGQSQGRIGIYHL
+916 RQSRDRIGIYHL

-944 KLKAGEGSRTYGLE
+944 KLREGEGSRTYGLE
-958 VCKSLYLPTVF
+958 VCKSLYLPTAF
-969 LERAYELRRKISPEN
+969 LERAYELRRKMSPEN

-991 SSKYNAKKI
+991 SSKYNTKKI
-1000 RGFCENCKIRLGE
+1000 RGFCENCHVQIGE
-1013 EIHHMREQREANMK
+1013 EIHHLREQKEANRE
-1027 TGYFEGEKDHWIHKN
+1027 TGYFDKENGIHWIHKN

-1056 LLHTVGNN
+1056 LLHAKGAYNTIGYNVN
-1064 LREATT
+1064 R
-1070 LSIVKEEESAITSG
+1070 EEETESG
-1084 NISPITIST
+1084 NISPITTST
-1093 NPWMELDPS
+1093 FYQKPES
-1102 CEVLLRL
+1102 
-1109 ETDVKI
+1109 ETKI

-1126 GYQIL
+1126 GYTLI